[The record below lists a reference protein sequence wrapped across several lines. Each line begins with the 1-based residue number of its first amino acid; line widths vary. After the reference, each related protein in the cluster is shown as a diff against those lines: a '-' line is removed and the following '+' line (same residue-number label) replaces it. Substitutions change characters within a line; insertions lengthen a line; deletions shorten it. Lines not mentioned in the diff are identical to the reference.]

1 MQGLRWGTANLD
13 GILGE
18 EQIGMAA
25 VIIAAAV
32 FIIIGLCLYSFIG
45 RMTGKKSCCGEKP
58 PKVKPKK
65 LNAPLGSITV
75 RVGGMRCESCRRT
88 LMAKLNGL
96 DGISAKVSLENNTA
110 VIFYER
116 PVSDAEIT
124 EAVES
129 VGFDVLEIR
138 R

>member
-1 MQGLRWGTANLD
+1 MQRQRDAQSD
-13 GILGE
+13 SVLGE

-25 VIIAAAV
+25 FIIIIAAV
-32 FIIIGLCLYSFIG
+32 IIIGLCLYLFIG

-58 PKVKPKK
+58 PKVKAKK
-65 LNAPLGSITV
+65 LNNPLGKLTV

-88 LMAKLNGL
+88 LMTKLNGL

-116 PVSDAEIT
+116 PVSEGEIT

-129 VGFDVLEIR
+129 AGFDVLEIR